1 MAPFLFGEAQ
11 LGDWDAL
18 AFVAVPAQAGDG
30 DPGDAR
36 VRQVL
41 LEDAIVKADGS
52 MGGAWCIRC
61 WVDVEVYANEFGC
74 CMGGF
79 C

>member
-1 MAPFLFGEAQ
+1 MFGDAQ
-11 LGDWDAL
+11 LPDWDSL

-41 LEDAIVKADGS
+41 LEDVIVKRK
-52 MGGAWCIRC
+52 M
-61 WVDVEVYANEFGC
+61 
-74 CMGGF
+74 
-79 C
+79 

>member
-1 MAPFLFGEAQ
+1 MGSLRFGDAQ
-11 LGDWDAL
+11 LPDRDSF

-30 DPGDAR
+30 DSGDAC

-52 MGGAWCIRC
+52 MGGAWCIWC
-61 WVDVEVYANEFGC
+61 L
-74 CMGGF
+74 
-79 C
+79 